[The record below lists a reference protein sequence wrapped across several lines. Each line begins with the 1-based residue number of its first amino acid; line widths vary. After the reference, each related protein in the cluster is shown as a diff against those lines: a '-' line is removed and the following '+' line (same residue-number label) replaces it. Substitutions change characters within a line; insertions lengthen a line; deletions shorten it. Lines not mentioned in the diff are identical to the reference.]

1 MGKGS
6 LFAEGTTVS
15 PEKTRA
21 EIETVLNRYGAEGF
35 GYYTEARR
43 ARIQFKAKGRQ
54 IRFDLQLPDPSSKAF
69 WQKPGNAWGRRTDAQ
84 AQAAWEAEVR
94 RLWRALLLA
103 IKAKLELVTS
113 GISVFE
119 EEFLAHIVMPDG
131 RTVGEHALPAVARAY
146 ELGQAVALLPAGDD
160 L

>member
-1 MGKGS
+1 VAKGS

-21 EIETVLNRYGAEGF
+21 EIETVLGRYGAEGF

-43 ARIQFKAKGRQ
+43 ARIEFKAKGRL
-54 IRFDLQLPDPSSKAF
+54 IRFDLRLPDPGDKRF
-69 WQKPGNAWGRRTDAQ
+69 WAASRYPYRRSEAQ

-119 EEFLAHIVMPDG
+119 EEFLAHIVMPDN
-131 RTVGEHALPAVARAY
+131 RTVGEHALPAIARAY
-146 ELGQAVALLPAGDD
+146 ELGHVVGLLPAGD
-160 L
+160 LP